1 MPAEVVVQAREFE
14 QQLLAN
20 WKHYVQ
26 TVGPSV
32 VAAYR
37 SGQLLE
43 LPYLSVFNRVKDEMQ
58 TIALDVLLEEEL
70 RQDEQ
75 EGITFPI

>member
-1 MPAEVVVQAREFE
+1 MEFH
-14 QQLLAN
+14 QQLLDT
-20 WKHYVQ
+20 WTRYVQ

-37 SGQLLE
+37 EGQLLE
-43 LPYLSVFNRVKDEMQ
+43 LPYMHVFNQVKDEMQ
-58 TIALDVLLEEEL
+58 HIALDWLLEEEL

-75 EGITFPI
+75 EDINIRL